1 MGAGIVK
8 KNIIFGLITILFF
21 VVYWNVLGLI
31 WNLWVPFNPTTDII
45 SLFIVTFINLPLS
58 AISSQQLIKVIK
70 SS

>member
-1 MGAGIVK
+1 MGVWVVK
-8 KNIIFGLITILFF
+8 KKIIFGFMTMLFF
-21 VVYWNVLGLI
+21 IVYWNVLGLI

-45 SLFIVTFINLPLS
+45 SLFIVIFINLPLS